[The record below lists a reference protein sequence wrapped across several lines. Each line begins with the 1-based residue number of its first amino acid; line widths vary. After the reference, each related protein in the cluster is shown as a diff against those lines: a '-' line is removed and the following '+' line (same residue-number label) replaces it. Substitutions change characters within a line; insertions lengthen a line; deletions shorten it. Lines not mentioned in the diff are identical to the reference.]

1 MVSIAEAL
9 SGNPYPGRGI
19 LLGSLGG
26 HALCAY
32 FLTGRSEN
40 SRNRIFREE
49 GDTLSILPFDEGKV
63 SDPKLIFYTPIRV
76 CNDNIVVTNGDHTET
91 VCESLLA
98 GHSFQYAMSTR
109 CYEPDAP
116 NYTPRIAGLLLPSGR
131 YTLGIVKKEAD
142 SPDCRRKYWS
152 YDPKEGVGAPDPHL
166 SWRRG
171 PAARV
176 LRRAARARRAGHG
189 AGDCKRALARA
200 GRKQSRRALCAPDR
214 SLQRQVHERNEKQT
228 VGRLII
234 PKTGAHTKKSPDC
247 SGDFVRIVCSPT
259 IDWLS

>member
-49 GDTLSILPFDEGKV
+49 GDTLTILPFDEGKV

-131 YTLGIVKKEAD
+131 YTLGIVKKEMD

-152 YDPKEGVGAPDPHL
+152 YDPKEGSAHLIHTYLSDGDPL
-166 SWRRG
+166 
-171 PAARV
+171 PAFS
-176 LRRAARARRAGHG
+176 GEP
-189 AGDCKRALARA
+189 RALAVQGTAQEIASELWRA
-200 GRKQSRRALCAPDR
+200 LDASNRVALYVRLTDLYNGRFTSAMRNKQS
-214 SLQRQVHERNEKQT
+214 
-228 VGRLII
+228 
-234 PKTGAHTKKSPDC
+234 
-247 SGDFVRIVCSPT
+247 GD
-259 IDWLS
+259 